1 MINFTNC
8 KEELNNYKGSEKK
21 KTLIYDGKKYLV
33 KFPDPIREKNKNI
46 SYINNAFSEY
56 IGSNIFKMVGF
67 PTQNTIIGVYKYNE
81 KEKIVCACEDFTNS
95 NKVLYEFENLALSTN
110 PDKKIET
117 ELTDILNVLDE
128 NNIINIPKIREKFW
142 DMFVIDSLIGNTDRH
157 NGNWGFLVDIKTN
170 KIEFAPIYD
179 CGSCLN
185 PMIDDDEIKKLQDND
200 IKNLAINCYSCLK
213 ENSKKIN
220 YMTYIKECKNEE
232 CNKAILRVFKN
243 IKIDEINK
251 QYEEVNQQILE
262 LAQQGLDTTYIGG
275 ELAWPV
281 PGYTRITSKYAMR
294 VHPITGQ
301 YKLHTGVDIGAPMGA
316 NFVAAND
323 GVVVKAGPNTAY
335 GNMVIIDHGGGI
347 STLYAHGS
355 EILVE
360 VGQTVKRGDAILKVG
375 STGYST
381 GPHAHF
387 EVRINGVTTDPLPY
401 ITNGVVPGQSNT
413 EENSNIVDNANTTN

>member
-33 KFPDPIREKNKNI
+33 KFPDPIRKKNKNI

-213 ENSKKIN
+213 ENGKKIN

-251 QYEEVNQQILE
+251 
-262 LAQQGLDTTYIGG
+262 
-275 ELAWPV
+275 
-281 PGYTRITSKYAMR
+281 
-294 VHPITGQ
+294 
-301 YKLHTGVDIGAPMGA
+301 
-316 NFVAAND
+316 F
-323 GVVVKAGPNTAY
+323 
-335 GNMVIIDHGGGI
+335 IDGI
-347 STLYAHGS
+347 SCMSNERKEFYKK
-355 EILVE
+355 IINIRYKIIKE
-360 VGQTVKRGDAILKVG
+360 VYNK
-375 STGYST
+375 
-381 GPHAHF
+381 
-387 EVRINGVTTDPLPY
+387 INNEKIDT
-401 ITNGVVPGQSNT
+401 
-413 EENSNIVDNANTTN
+413 

>member
-157 NGNWGFLVDIKTN
+157 NGNWGFLLDTKTD

-185 PMIDDDEIKKLQDND
+185 PMIDDDEIKKLQYND

-213 ENSKKIN
+213 ENGKKIN

-251 QYEEVNQQILE
+251 FIDEISCMSNERKEFYKKIINIRYKIIQEVYNKINNE
-262 LAQQGLDTTYIGG
+262 
-275 ELAWPV
+275 
-281 PGYTRITSKYAMR
+281 K
-294 VHPITGQ
+294 
-301 YKLHTGVDIGAPMGA
+301 
-316 NFVAAND
+316 
-323 GVVVKAGPNTAY
+323 
-335 GNMVIIDHGGGI
+335 ID
-347 STLYAHGS
+347 A
-355 EILVE
+355 
-360 VGQTVKRGDAILKVG
+360 
-375 STGYST
+375 
-381 GPHAHF
+381 
-387 EVRINGVTTDPLPY
+387 
-401 ITNGVVPGQSNT
+401 
-413 EENSNIVDNANTTN
+413 